1 MQFITFMSQ
10 DKSYNI
16 HFTSNTQLL
25 FDANFESFVNEHIKK
40 KTNICYLVDENVWNL
55 HPSKF
60 LNIGK
65 KILIAGNEDSKN
77 FKHFEH
83 YIQQLLAFQVD
94 KNYLLIGVGGGIVS
108 DIVGF
113 LGSCFKRGLP
123 FGFFPTTVLSGVD
136 AAVGGKN
143 GFNFGE
149 IKNVIGTVSQP
160 SFIGYDLSFLNTL
173 QKCDFY
179 DGFAEIIK
187 YGLIKSPEI
196 FEKLKIQS
204 FDFEDI
210 DYENL
215 QKLFEKC
222 IDIKC
227 HIIQADPF
235 DEGQRKIL
243 NFGHTL
249 GHAIESITHISHG
262 KAVAIGMV
270 FACFISEKLNNSY
283 SFLSEIKPI
292 LEKYN
297 LPTSIQLD
305 PKLIIEKMIHDKKK
319 NDSFIDFITIKE
331 IGNAEIQRLPI
342 SQIEIYLNE
351 FLNATDY

>member
-1 MQFITFMSQ
+1 MQFITFMPL

-25 FDANFESFVNEHIKK
+25 FDANFESFVNEHIEKK
-40 KTNICYLVDENVWNL
+40 SNICYFIDENVWNL

-60 LNIGK
+60 SNIEK
-65 KILIAGNEDSKN
+65 KILIEGKEDSKN
-77 FKHFEH
+77 FKNFEH
-83 YIQQLLAFQVD
+83 YVQQLLAYQVD

-113 LGSCFKRGLP
+113 VGSCFKRGLP

-149 IKNVIGTVSQP
+149 IKNVIGTVLQP
-160 SFIGYDLSFLNTL
+160 SFIGYDLSFLNSL
-173 QKCDFY
+173 QKDDFY

-187 YGLIKSPEI
+187 YGMIKSPKI
-196 FEKLKIQS
+196 FEILKNQS
-204 FDFEDI
+204 FDFENI
-210 DYENL
+210 DNENL

-227 HIIQADPF
+227 HIIQSDPF

-270 FACFISEKLNNSY
+270 FACFVSEKLNPKHSLLN
-283 SFLSEIKPI
+283 EIIPI
-292 LEKYN
+292 LEKFQ
-297 LPTSIQLD
+297 LPITIQID
-305 PKLIIEKMIHDKKK
+305 PKLVLEKIMHDKKR
-319 NDSFIDFITIKE
+319 NNFSLDFIIIKE
-331 IGNAEIQRLPI
+331 LGVAEIHKLPI
-342 SQIEIYLNE
+342 DQIETYLNE
-351 FLNATDY
+351 FLYAKNY